1 MTKLWHWQMKAY
13 LSDKIG
19 GDFVDNYQNVFRLDG
34 KNALIVGGSGG
45 LGGAIAEG
53 FLQSGANVVVAGRH
67 PEKVSDSLETVAKS
81 LKVDYFG
88 IQVDITNQSSV
99 EKMAESLEKRYN
111 RIDILVNSAGIN
123 ILKKAEEYDEVSFD
137 KVMDVNVKGT
147 HLVTKAIGKM
157 MISNHYGRII
167 NISSAKGTIG
177 TKQDYI
183 AYCASKGAINM
194 YTKQLACEWAKYD
207 ITCNAIA
214 PTFVRTNINAF
225 QLDNEEFYN
234 KLIDRIPLGRI
245 GAGKDIANAAIFLAS
260 EASSFITGQI
270 LGVDGGLTAM
280 Q

>member
-1 MTKLWHWQMKAY
+1 M
-13 LSDKIG
+13 D
-19 GDFVDNYQNVFRLDG
+19 DYQNIFRLDG
-34 KNALIVGGSGG
+34 KNALVVGGNGG
-45 LGGAIAEG
+45 LGSSIAEG
-53 FLQSGANVVVAGRH
+53 LLQSGANVVVAGRH
-67 PEKVSDSLETVAKS
+67 PGKLSDSLEDVAKT
-81 LKVDYFG
+81 LKLDYFG
-88 IQVDITNQSSV
+88 IEVDITNESSV
-99 EKMAESLEKRYN
+99 EKMAKSLEQRYGK
-111 RIDILVNSAGIN
+111 IDILVNCVGMN

-167 NISSAKGTIG
+167 NISSVKGTIG

-183 AYCASKGAINM
+183 AYCTSKGAINM
-194 YTKQLACEWAKYD
+194 YTKQLACEWAKYG

-225 QLDNEEFYN
+225 QLDNKEFYN

-245 GAGKDIANAAIFLAS
+245 GTGKDIGSAAIFLAS